1 MDLILEKIKHFFFSA
16 GEINS
21 CVQRVFW
28 VHPSGPKLA
37 PLGEKKPGFCE
48 REKMESLSV
57 CAIWEIACV
66 RSQISL
72 LLFFLPPFF
81 VNATQFSRAKS
92 TLWVIADLLICAD
105 AFPHRQSFPSRI
117 FFISINRRFCAGN
130 RTSSPTQFSLLH
142 PPPLSPFI
150 GDRHRTDIFAHTRKT
165 FFCNR
170 SRQLFPLMMRTGL
183 LLPKRLLTKFPLYAN
198 MMRGEGGEKV
208 LSRFLPS
215 RKQQDESWS
224 RFSISGS
231 ADFSPPPLLIFFG
244 PGFRQIFIF
253 LGA

>member
-1 MDLILEKIKHFFFSA
+1 M
-16 GEINS
+16 
-21 CVQRVFW
+21 
-28 VHPSGPKLA
+28 
-37 PLGEKKPGFCE
+37 
-48 REKMESLSV
+48 
-57 CAIWEIACV
+57 
-66 RSQISL
+66 
-72 LLFFLPPFF
+72 
-81 VNATQFSRAKS
+81 
-92 TLWVIADLLICAD
+92 DLLICAG

-170 SRQLFPLMMRTGL
+170 SRQLFPLIVRIG

-208 LSRFLPS
+208 LSRFLPHGS
-215 RKQQDESWS
+215 NKTNSGQDSPL
-224 RFSISGS
+224 SGS
-231 ADFSPPPLLIFFG
+231 ADFPPSSPLDFLARVFG
-244 PGFRQIFIF
+244 RFLSFLEPKSDRCYTCTVVQIGISQKKSSSFNSSF
-253 LGA
+253 